1 MRNRH
6 QKITANSLDCQ
17 WGGDDHSFPIHAIS
31 TSMELSMNTLDM
43 PVQSSSSSSL
53 SGCWKLAAGRAVT
66 LRPRKPG
73 VLRIAHGRVW
83 ATIDGPHTGAAN
95 AQGDQVLMPGEAI
108 DIAAGQRIVIES
120 WGPKVQASAWFSW
133 DYVQEPVAEPV
144 RWTASVAQPLADLR
158 LALVF
163 GAGAVVRLVGAL
175 VRLPVAGLLPRGARG
190 EGARAL
196 TLSAASSARRAQGA
210 ICSRDSIALSGAV

>member
-1 MRNRH
+1 
-6 QKITANSLDCQ
+6 
-17 WGGDDHSFPIHAIS
+17 
-31 TSMELSMNTLDM
+31 MNTLDM

-83 ATIDGPHTGAAN
+83 ATVDGPHAGAAN
-95 AQGDQVLMPGEAI
+95 ALGDRVLMPGEAI
-108 DIAAGQRIVIES
+108 EIAAGQRIVIES
-120 WGPKVQASAWFSW
+120 WGAKVQASAWFSW

-144 RWTASVAQPLADLR
+144 RWAASVAQPLADLR

-163 GAGAVVRLVGAL
+163 GAGAVVRLMGAL
-175 VRLPVAGLLPRGARG
+175 VRLPLAGLLPRGSREAR
-190 EGARAL
+190 EAGARAL
-196 TLSAASSARRAQGA
+196 TLSAASSARRAQGT